1 VKWRLLDE
9 LTLQASRRKDNDRMK
24 YLLHKVKE
32 EKGKLSPQKQE
43 CCCPSLQPSLRSNT
57 PAFLHQLLN

>member
-1 VKWRLLDE
+1 
-9 LTLQASRRKDNDRMK
+9 MK